1 MNDQEI
7 IAKEEKEDERYDSK
21 QFFRDIITIGILVFL
36 VIIPIHTFLF
46 QPFFVRGS
54 SMEPNFKDGEYLIVG
69 ELGYK
74 QTNVGIFD
82 WNWFTVHPFAELKRY
97 EVVVFH
103 PPVSAD
109 SFYIKRVIGLPGETV
124 QIKNGKIVI
133 FNKDNPSGFVLKEDS
148 YLNPLVVTGSDI
160 KMTLASDE
168 YCVLGDNRGMS
179 QDSRFFG
186 PVKKDR
192 IIGKVVFRA
201 WPFDRYGIL

>member
-1 MNDQEI
+1 MNDQKI
-7 IAKEEKEDERYDSK
+7 IAEEEEDERYDSK
-21 QFFRDIITIGILVFL
+21 QFFRDVITIGVLVFL

-74 QTNVGIFD
+74 QTDVGIFG
-82 WNWFTVHPFAELKRY
+82 WNWFTVHPFTELKRY

-103 PPVSAD
+103 PPVNAD

-133 FNKDNPSGFVLKEDS
+133 SNKDTPSGFVPEEVS
-148 YLNPLVVTGSDI
+148 YLNPLV
-160 KMTLASDE
+160 MTVADLKITLDSDE
-168 YCVLGDNRGMS
+168 YFVLGDNRGMS

-186 PVKKDR
+186 PVKKDH
-192 IIGKVVFRA
+192 IIGKVIFRA
-201 WPFDRYGIL
+201 WPLDRFGIL